1 MYKSRTF
8 SVVLVAITLIAI
20 IGCGKYYYYLFT
32 NEIETFSQRDALILR
47 EYNEEIIDKL
57 QKTESVDEWQKIVD
71 SYDEIIIHIE
81 DSGSNLV
88 AATTDRE
95 WSLLDVKIQSPFR
108 YGDDAY
114 MIRSSVYFL
123 RGYLTDSN
131 YLFRFVISI
140 LSIVFLVGL
149 LIVGIIYAFML
160 RPIYRLYDN
169 IERYESGI
177 KPKRSSR
184 RSQIG
189 LLQNRFVDMTETI
202 DKQQQN
208 QRRIIASISHDIKT
222 PLTSIM
228 GYTELLK
235 KENLSEERKQRYL
248 STVYQKSVDIKSL
261 IDDFDEYLSYN
272 MESSLR
278 KSKMTVSDMMEKL
291 TDGYEEELA
300 QLDVRFI
307 WEGTQ
312 IKEYVDVDIIKMRR
326 VIGNIISNST
336 KHFDSENR
344 IIEVEC
350 FSDTKNLTVKISD
363 NGEGVDEDKLE
374 VIFEP
379 LYTSDEG
386 RKVAGLGLAIC
397 KEIVESHGGTIYAE
411 RSKYGG
417 ISIVIKLKLIKQG
430 D

>member
-1 MYKSRTF
+1 MLSI
-8 SVVLVAITLIAI
+8 LVLIAM
-20 IGCGKYYYYLFT
+20 IGCGKYYFALFT
-32 NEIETFSQRDALILR
+32 NEIETFSQRDTLILH
-47 EYNEEIIDKL
+47 EYNDEIIDKL
-57 QKTESVDEWQKIVD
+57 QSTDSVDDWQKIVD

-81 DSGSNLV
+81 DSSGNLV
-88 AATTDRE
+88 ALTSDRE
-95 WSLLDVKIQSPFR
+95 WSLLDVKIQNPFR
-108 YGDDAY
+108 FGDDAY

-140 LSIVFLVGL
+140 LSIIFLVGL
-149 LIVGIIYAFML
+149 FIVAVIYAFML

-177 KPKRSSR
+177 KPRRSR
-184 RSQIG
+184 RRTQIS
-189 LLQNRFVDMTETI
+189 LLQNRFVEMTETI

-228 GYTELLK
+228 GYAELLK

-272 MESSLR
+272 MKSSTQMSRTSVGEL
-278 KSKMTVSDMMEKL
+278 MEKL
-291 TDGYEEELA
+291 TDGYEEELK
-300 QLDVRFI
+300 QIGVGFI
-307 WEGTQ
+307 YNSTD
-312 IKEYVDVDIIKMRR
+312 IDEYVNVDIIKMRR
-326 VIGNIISNST
+326 VFGNVISNSV
-336 KHFDSENR
+336 KHFKSSRR
-344 IIEVEC
+344 IIETGC
-350 FSDTKNLTVKISD
+350 TSDGKYLTLKISD
-363 NGEGVDEDKLE
+363 SGEGVEEDKLE
-374 VIFEP
+374 IIFEP

-397 KEIVESHGGTIYAE
+397 KEIIESHGGTIYAE
-411 RSKYGG
+411 RSPYGG
-417 ISIVIKLKLIKQG
+417 LSVVIKLKLVK
-430 D
+430 